1 MHHRMIKIFSE
12 KKNMRIDSLE
22 FIKPEKE
29 NARPENLFS

>member
-12 KKNMRIDSLE
+12 KNMRIDSLE